1 MTEDWLM
8 HICSRRHSSD
18 AIALKSMCM
27 LMLRLM
33 SFGYA
38 VELALFVVSRRI
50 GKLHPRLV
58 HKTLVE
64 ISKAF
69 CGVYEVII
77 HIFSG
82 ES

>member
-1 MTEDWLM
+1 
-8 HICSRRHSSD
+8 
-18 AIALKSMCM
+18 M
-27 LMLRLM
+27 LHLM

-38 VELALFVVSRRI
+38 VNLALFVVSRRI
-50 GKLHPRLV
+50 GKIHPHLV

-77 HIFSG
+77 HIFFWRQLEHHTIS
-82 ES
+82 SPAR